1 MSLGRACRPAGRA
14 DTGLGLPNQLS
25 PISEH
30 ALMRPR
36 SRPLTTA
43 LTLAC
48 TVALTATAGCGLL
61 GSSAE
66 EPGDIQVYSARHYQL
81 EEAFAEFEEQT
92 GLEVDFLFGDD
103 AELRKRLEAEGE
115 NSPAD
120 VYLTVDAGNLWAAD
134 QAGLL
139 EPLDSPTLDDA
150 VPADYR
156 APGETWFGL
165 ALRARTVL
173 YNPDKVDPSEFDAQ
187 DTYAG
192 LDDPKWRGAP
202 SRGGAVPAYYRAAGE
217 TLFGLALRARTVL
230 YNPDKVDPSEFDAQD
245 TYAGLDDP
253 KWRVRLNDPD
263 ATEVYTQSLIA
274 ALIQLEGYAE
284 AKKIV
289 QGWMD
294 NDVEIMSNDVLLIE
308 AVDAGTCDVALVN
321 HYYFANELEDDPTLN
336 ADLYWASQK
345 GAGTQMN
352 LSGAGVV
359 ATSDASADAQRLVEW
374 LATDGQ
380 DDFVAGNHEFPVNPD
395 VAPDEVVAGFGRFKE
410 MPINAEEYGRRNP
423 EALKLMAEVGYE

>member
-1 MSLGRACRPAGRA
+1 
-14 DTGLGLPNQLS
+14 
-25 PISEH
+25 
-30 ALMRPR
+30 MRPR

-134 QAGLL
+134 QAELL

-156 APGETWFGL
+156 APGETW
-165 ALRARTVL
+165 
-173 YNPDKVDPSEFDAQ
+173 
-187 DTYAG
+187 
-192 LDDPKWRGAP
+192 
-202 SRGGAVPAYYRAAGE
+202 
-217 TLFGLALRARTVL
+217 FGLALRARTVL

-321 HYYFANELEDDPTLN
+321 HYYFANELEEDPTLN
-336 ADLYWASQK
+336 AELYWASQK